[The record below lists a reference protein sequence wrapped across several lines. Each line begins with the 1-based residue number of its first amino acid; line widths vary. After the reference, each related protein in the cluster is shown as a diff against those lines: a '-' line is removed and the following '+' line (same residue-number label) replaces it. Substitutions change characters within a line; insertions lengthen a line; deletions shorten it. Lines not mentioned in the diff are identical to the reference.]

1 MEKITMTTDLSIII
15 INYRT
20 YEFTK
25 QTIES
30 VINKKNSFNYELIIV
45 DNDSGDNSLENL
57 KKHFHNE
64 IDEGLIKLIANTKNK
79 GFAYAN
85 NLALKQTNSKYLLLL
100 NSDTKIISDCLEK
113 CLKFM
118 DTDKNIGALGC
129 KVMLPDGSLDKACRR
144 SYPNLKVSFYR
155 MTGLSQIFPQS
166 KHFNKYNLTYLDE
179 NGTYNVD
186 CLSGAFMLI
195 RNEVIDL
202 VGLLDETFFMYGE
215 DIDYCYRI
223 KENGLKIKYYGE
235 AEIIHYKGASSKK
248 QKSKLLYEFYNSM
261 QIFYNKHYQD
271 KYPWIITIVTYTGIW
286 TMYGLKLV
294 INQIKPTK

>member
-1 MEKITMTTDLSIII
+1 MNTDLSIII

-30 VINKKNSFNYELIIV
+30 VINKKHSFNYELIIV
-45 DNDSGDNSLENL
+45 DNASGDNSLENL
-57 KKHFHNE
+57 KKEYHNE
-64 IDEGLIKLIANTKNK
+64 LDKGTIKFIANAENK

-100 NSDTKIISDCLEK
+100 NSDTKIINDCLEK

-129 KVMLPDGSLDKACRR
+129 KIMLPDGSLDKACRR
-144 SYPNLKVSFYR
+144 SYPDVKVSFYR
-155 MTGLSQIFPQS
+155 MTGLSQIFPKS
-166 KHFNKYNLTYLDE
+166 KRFNKYNLTYLDE
-179 NGTYNVD
+179 NGTYDID
-186 CLSGAFMLI
+186 CLSGAFMLL
-195 RNEVIDL
+195 RNEAMEE
-202 VGLLDETFFMYGE
+202 VGFLDESFFMYGE

-223 KENGLKIKYYGE
+223 RENGWKVKYYGQ
-235 AEIIHYKGASSKK
+235 ANIIHYKGASSQK

-261 QIFYNKHYQD
+261 QIFYNKHYLD
-271 KYPWIITIVTYTGIW
+271 KNPWIISLVTYTGIW
-286 TMYGLKLV
+286 TMYGLKMF
-294 INQIKPTK
+294 INQIKNPLNN